1 MQGNVTLN
9 IASLYK
15 QKSNKFLL
23 GENEKNR
30 LINIFIQGTFTYI
43 PTQGTNRINNARLSK
58 IMPQIKL
65 MFPRLRLVYHDVSMQ
80 AKSVKNL
87 SFF

>member
-1 MQGNVTLN
+1 M
-9 IASLYK
+9 
-15 QKSNKFLL
+15 
-23 GENEKNR
+23 
-30 LINIFIQGTFTYI
+30 FIQGTFTYI

>member
-15 QKSNKFLL
+15 KKFIRFSFC
-23 GENEKNR
+23 ENEKNG
-30 LINIFIQGTFTYI
+30 LIDIFMQGTFTYI